1 MELMIF
7 SALLAALALVIL
19 GFVVKRLFKR
29 GWFLKWLKGSLSFLI
44 LFVAVFI
51 VLFSVDMLTYKNA
64 QKGEVIATL
73 KFEELDEQQFEVEFV
88 ADGHGRS
95 LFKLLGDQWQ
105 LDARLISLPWV
116 SVLPSYK
123 LERLSGRY
131 LTLEQEQTAPRS
143 VHSLGNKAPVDTWDW
158 IVRSSWLNVVK
169 AKYGSAAF
177 MPMADGAIYEVRLY
191 PKGLEAEPINAS
203 AKQAIRAWQ

>member
-7 SALLAALALVIL
+7 SATLAAFALVIL

-29 GWFLKWLKGSLSFLI
+29 GWFFKWLKGTFSFLFIFVSI
-44 LFVAVFI
+44 LI
-51 VLFSVDMLTYKNA
+51 VLFAIDMLTYKNA
-64 QKGEVIATL
+64 EKGEVIATL
-73 KFEELDEQQFEVEFV
+73 KFERLAEQQYEVEFV
-88 ADGHGRS
+88 ASSHGRS

-116 SVLPSYK
+116 SALPSFK

-131 LTLEQEQTAPRS
+131 LTLEQEQSAPRS
-143 VHSLGNKAPVDTWDW
+143 VHSLGNHAPVDTWDW
-158 IVRSSWLNVVK
+158 IVKRPWLNVIQ

-177 MPMADGAIYEVRLY
+177 MPMADGAIYEIRLY
-191 PKGLEAEPINAS
+191 PKGLQAEPINSS
-203 AKQAIRAWQ
+203 AKQAIKAWQ